1 MRGQGRE
8 RGLRVRTLGPNF
20 PSLLITCLFA
30 VSPGCSV
37 AINLMVK
44 VEEPQL
50 NIALHL
56 QNFKEGWSRL
66 RAINWVETIITVF
79 KGILLDSK

>member
-1 MRGQGRE
+1 MGGVGGRWD
-8 RGLRVRTLGPNF
+8 LKVRTLGPNF

-30 VSPGCSV
+30 ISPCCSV

-56 QNFKEGWSRL
+56 QNLKEGWSRL